1 MQSKPSY
8 DDHGVEQLSSYR
20 FVRYIRRKK
29 TKVIT
34 NTILAGCFVFIPQD
48 ISLPIFLKR
57 KDICESA
64 GNESWILHHIA
75 TAINDYQFR
84 TLSKRM
90 ISILG
95 TEIRTIEGFP
105 EMRLLS
111 YSKCYRLRYADAC
124 TLFGIKTAVETVS
137 DSYELLV
144 FVINAPFE
152 RGVLN
157 PSSDELLTYS
167 QLEVHTLYLS
177 YYDALQPHL
186 MRLYNELNTIIVAPI
201 ERPSQNSLYFLND
214 VKGLNRPG
222 FRESLISAG
231 KQYLQKVQKTVN
243 EICSLKP
250 ELRSRKQSFLYAIH
264 HWSLHTVTGR
274 LMPLLLS
281 CCQTEINRFIDAR
294 RKLASLTLEDLHVPK
309 AFLCNVSHF
318 FLW

>member
-57 KDICESA
+57 KDICESV
-64 GNESWILHHIA
+64 GNESWIVHHIA

-124 TLFGIKTAVETVS
+124 TLFGIKTSVEMVS

-144 FVINAPFE
+144 FVINAPF
-152 RGVLN
+152 V
-157 PSSDELLTYS
+157 SVSC
-167 QLEVHTLYLS
+167 
-177 YYDALQPHL
+177 
-186 MRLYNELNTIIVAPI
+186 
-201 ERPSQNSLYFLND
+201 QN
-214 VKGLNRPG
+214 V
-222 FRESLISAG
+222 
-231 KQYLQKVQKTVN
+231 V
-243 EICSLKP
+243 
-250 ELRSRKQSFLYAIH
+250 
-264 HWSLHTVTGR
+264 
-274 LMPLLLS
+274 
-281 CCQTEINRFIDAR
+281 
-294 RKLASLTLEDLHVPK
+294 
-309 AFLCNVSHF
+309 
-318 FLW
+318 

>member
-1 MQSKPSY
+1 
-8 DDHGVEQLSSYR
+8 
-20 FVRYIRRKK
+20 
-29 TKVIT
+29 
-34 NTILAGCFVFIPQD
+34 
-48 ISLPIFLKR
+48 
-57 KDICESA
+57 
-64 GNESWILHHIA
+64 
-75 TAINDYQFR
+75 
-84 TLSKRM
+84 
-90 ISILG
+90 
-95 TEIRTIEGFP
+95 
-105 EMRLLS
+105 
-111 YSKCYRLRYADAC
+111 
-124 TLFGIKTAVETVS
+124 
-137 DSYELLV
+137 
-144 FVINAPFE
+144 
-152 RGVLN
+152 
-157 PSSDELLTYS
+157 
-167 QLEVHTLYLS
+167 
-177 YYDALQPHL
+177 

-250 ELRSRKQSFLYAIH
+250 ELRSRKQSFLYVGVWRIRHVQAIH

-281 CCQTEINRFIDAR
+281 CCQTEINRFIDTR